1 MKRKERKL
9 FICCFIIYLNNV
21 VCDGFL
27 ERQDNYLRD
36 LPLHESQKEAER
48 TEEYSIFEFHL
59 CPTFDFLKE
68 ILRNGEDVEI
78 IEPLWLRNEMAGKI
92 N

>member
-1 MKRKERKL
+1 M
-9 FICCFIIYLNNV
+9 
-21 VCDGFL
+21 DFL

-36 LPLHESQKEAER
+36 LPLHESQKEAEQ

-59 CPTFDFLKE
+59 RPTFDFLIE
-68 ILRNGEDVEI
+68 ILWNGEDVEI

-92 N
+92 NRMLKI

>member
-1 MKRKERKL
+1 MDFSKGKH
-9 FICCFIIYLNNV
+9 
-21 VCDGFL
+21 
-27 ERQDNYLRD
+27 YLRD

-59 CPTFDFLKE
+59 RPTFDFLKE
-68 ILRNGEDVEI
+68 ILWNGEEVEI

>member
-1 MKRKERKL
+1 M
-9 FICCFIIYLNNV
+9 
-21 VCDGFL
+21 
-27 ERQDNYLRD
+27 
-36 LPLHESQKEAER
+36 HESQKEAER

-59 CPTFDFLKE
+59 RPTFDFLKE
-68 ILRNGEDVEI
+68 ILLNGEDVEI